1 MTKTKTKNKIA
12 LLLSF
17 VTIAALAIVLSLGG
31 GTYAKADEASWAKGK
46 NVQAEGG
53 HFTLADYA
61 PGEQATPPL
70 GGYTLENTTDSETY
84 SFKYNSQSGDVNKE
98 GDNWAAAAD
107 TDATNVPVWTLKI
120 DLAAAVNGNFALP
133 VYYVGGNGVWVMMC
147 FQDNEPSNLIYGPTD
162 NFSGK
167 RSGYRLDSA
176 AISRGSSD
184 TSVVEWDGSGYN
196 WTIKANGGG
205 TAYLYGHFWYSSAC
219 SENAFKN
226 NAGDREV
233 SLGDLVIKV
242 IVNAETKDPLLENG
256 AISLK
261 EEAGAGYSLQKAEAA
276 DYDYTL
282 KLNTL
287 YKNDY
292 SFQVNYGNADE
303 SYLLTGDAINGYGI
317 AAGDCNR
324 ASTDNAVADWSGDAV
339 NYTVA
344 VPQGVTEGETIV
356 NCEIFVPAA
365 VNGIF
370 GTVEAKTVRLGEFK
384 VKVIVEKTDL
394 TNYFK
399 FTRAQKGSE
408 ADNMYLYGY
417 NIPEAEWNN
426 LEQFLTQSNT
436 AVFFDNVVY
445 KPAGGQEL
453 TLTQLSSKDLAMQV
467 HMRDDHIEFYLKDTD
482 ARPVPFGEG
491 DTLILKKGMR
501 LLERYGAAGDQCR
514 PLNDSS
520 KEYYELQQDQEYVFE
535 NGAWSIDQCSIDS
548 IAISDSVLAVDHN
561 GTKELSVTVVAG
573 VKADDTVTWSI
584 ADDTVLSYEY
594 KTEGDTHTI
603 VLTGLKVSAD
613 PVDVTATTVDGQKVT
628 CAVTVVDPTV
638 VSSVTRVGNRNR
650 EVNAGATVTLEVTVQ
665 AGSQADTT
673 VTWSSSNTA
682 VATVNANGVVTGVA
696 AGTAEITAT
705 CGGKSAAFTVTVK
718 ATSTTPDPTPD
729 PDGDGNNT
737 KPEETKKKK
746 KCGGSAAAS
755 ATGAAVALMLAA
767 GVVLLSRK
775 KARN

>member
-1 MTKTKTKNKIA
+1 M
-12 LLLSF
+12 
-17 VTIAALAIVLSLGG
+17 
-31 GTYAKADEASWAKGK
+31 
-46 NVQAEGG
+46 
-53 HFTLADYA
+53 
-61 PGEQATPPL
+61 
-70 GGYTLENTTDSETY
+70 
-84 SFKYNSQSGDVNKE
+84 
-98 GDNWAAAAD
+98 
-107 TDATNVPVWTLKI
+107 
-120 DLAAAVNGNFALP
+120 LP
-133 VYYVGGNGVWVMMC
+133 VYYAGGNGFWVMMC
-147 FQDNEPSNLIYGPTD
+147 DEANYDVAANKIYETTD
-162 NFSGK
+162 NMSKSG
-167 RSGYRLDSA
+167 SGFRLDA
-176 AISRGSSD
+176 TDVSRGSSD
-184 TSVVEWDGSGYN
+184 PSVAEWTSATRGFS
-196 WTIKANGGG
+196 IQAHGGG
-205 TAYLYGHFWYSSAC
+205 TAYLYGHFWYSGTSSRNTVTKEKA
-219 SENAFKN
+219 
-226 NAGDREV
+226 DREV

-344 VPQGVTEGETIV
+344 VPQGATEGETIV